1 VRAAARGRARPERLV
16 AAALAVVAVL
26 LGAGG
31 ARADQG
37 TTTRETQ
44 HLRASSDALAS
55 KSRGV
60 VLELYGLQ
68 SELAR
73 AETRLATLEARQA
86 EVEREKVSAE
96 RSLAAVRAS
105 LDSSQARL
113 QRRLLD
119 LYVQG
124 EPDPLA
130 VLLGAQSL
138 DEALSQIDDLNR
150 VAKQDVSIIKQ
161 VRQARVDVRKA
172 IGELDRRSAAL
183 RTLVGEAEA
192 ATARLRASQAAQQAY
207 LASLVRQRHL
217 AQSKI
222 TELASQA
229 SAAQETANGLGGGP
243 QTVSSG
249 PTGPVDTSPGT
260 QMTVS
265 STGYA
270 LHGTTAT
277 GVPTGWGVVAVDPSV
292 IPLGTRM
299 TIPGYG
305 DGVAADTGSAVIGH
319 TIDLW
324 FPTVAQALAWGRR
337 TVTITLH

>member
-1 VRAAARGRARPERLV
+1 V
-16 AAALAVVAVL
+16 AAVL

-31 ARADQG
+31 ARANQG
-37 TTTRETQ
+37 DATRETQ
-44 HLRASSDALAS
+44 RLRTSADALAS

-73 AETRLATLEARQA
+73 SEVRLARLQARSD
-86 EVEREKVSAE
+86 EVAREQESAE
-96 RSLAAVRAS
+96 HALAAVKLTLAAA
-105 LDSSQARL
+105 QTRL
-113 QRRLLD
+113 EQRLLD

-130 VLLGAQSL
+130 VVLGAESI
-138 DEALSQIDDLNR
+138 DEALSTLDSMKRI
-150 VAKQDVSIIKQ
+150 ASQDVAVVRQ
-161 VRQARVDVRKA
+161 VRQARVDVREA
-172 IGELDRRSAAL
+172 VHELDRRSTAL
-183 RTLVGEAEA
+183 RALVAQA
-192 ATARLRASQAAQQAY
+192 ASATASLRATQQERRAY
-207 LASLVRQRHL
+207 LASLIRQRHL
-217 AQSKI
+217 AQSRVAS
-222 TELASQA
+222 LASQA
-229 SAAQETANGLGGGP
+229 SAAQETASGLGGGA
-243 QTVSSG
+243 QTVSNG
-249 PTGPVDTSPGT
+249 PSVVVDTSPGT

-270 LHGTTAT
+270 IQGTTAT

-305 DGVAADTGSAVIGH
+305 DGVAADTGGAVVGH